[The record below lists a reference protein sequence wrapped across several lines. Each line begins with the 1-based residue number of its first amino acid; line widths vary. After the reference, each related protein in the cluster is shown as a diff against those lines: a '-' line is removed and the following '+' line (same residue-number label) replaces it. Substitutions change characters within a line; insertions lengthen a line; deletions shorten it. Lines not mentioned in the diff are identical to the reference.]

1 MTLSIDIL
9 FAVYF
14 FLLWIARMKNNW
26 FIPTYTVE
34 KEKKEWTKK
43 NLAESIYAALKKL
56 DWVEYLIAEGNEK

>member
-1 MTLSIDIL
+1 
-9 FAVYF
+9 
-14 FLLWIARMKNNW
+14 MKNNW

-34 KEKKEWTKK
+34 REKEEWTKK